1 MRIERSNGKA
11 IWWQWLIIPP
21 IILLLLPVALGLLL
35 LFVIFSVALH
45 ICIWLLWCTQGR
57 DILFVYSNS
66 PVWHDYLEQRLLPL
80 LEDRAVVLNWSDRS
94 RWRFPPTLARIAF
107 QYFGGQREFNPLAV
121 VFRPLRRA
129 RVFRFWQPFR
139 DFKHGDPEPLRRLE
153 KELFELIGVRREHSL

>member
-1 MRIERSNGKA
+1 MGIQRSNGKA

-21 IILLLLPVALGLLL
+21 IILLLLPVAVGMLL

-80 LEDRAVVLNWSDRS
+80 LGDRAVVLNWSDRS
-94 RWRFPPTLARIAF
+94 EPAVSANLARMALHYSVASANSSI
-107 QYFGGQREFNPLAV
+107 GG
-121 VFRPLRRA
+121 
-129 RVFRFWQPFR
+129 
-139 DFKHGDPEPLRRLE
+139 
-153 KELFELIGVRREHSL
+153 GVQAAPASPSL